1 MIRNIIYFIGS
12 VTLFSVSMIL
22 YGMLQNTG
30 EIPLE
35 KILIEKN
42 LDLTSD
48 MNLVV
53 DKKAHRLMIYN
64 DTVFVKSYK
73 ASLGRSQ
80 KDIKSSVEDYV
91 TPIGEYYICSVEKS
105 EDYYRFFK
113 LNFPNKLDAAE
124 AYKNKDISKF
134 EYDKII
140 ESYNAGRCP
149 TNKTRLGANIGIQ
162 GIGAYNF
169 IFKNLPFIFNWT
181 NGSISIS
188 NEGIDEIFPY
198 VKIGTKVK
206 IVH

>member
-1 MIRNIIYFIGS
+1 MIF
-12 VTLFSVSMIL
+12 
-22 YGMLQNTG
+22 YGILQNSG

-35 KILIEKN
+35 EILIEKK
-42 LDLTSD
+42 LDLTSN

-53 DKKAHRLMIYN
+53 DKKNHSLLIYA
-64 DTVFVKSYK
+64 DTTFVKSYK
-73 ASLGRSQ
+73 VSLGKSP
-80 KDIKSSVEDYV
+80 KDIKSSAEDYV
-91 TPIGEYYICSVEKS
+91 TPIGEYYICSIEKS
-105 EDYYRFFK
+105 EDYYKFLK

-140 ESYNAGRCP
+140 ESYKTSRCP
-149 TNKTRLGANIGIQ
+149 TNKTKLGANIGIQ
-162 GIGAYNF
+162 GIGTYNF

-188 NEGIDEIFPY
+188 DESIDEIFPY

-206 IVH
+206 IIH